1 MEEGDG
7 EALYAHYALQHWGML
22 PSTLLSLPRG
32 ERGFI
37 YASIDRALATERVGR

>member
-7 EALYAHYALQHWGML
+7 DALYAHYALHHLGIL
-22 PSTLLSLPRG
+22 PSTLMALPLQ

-37 YASIDRALATERVGR
+37 YASIDRALAQGV